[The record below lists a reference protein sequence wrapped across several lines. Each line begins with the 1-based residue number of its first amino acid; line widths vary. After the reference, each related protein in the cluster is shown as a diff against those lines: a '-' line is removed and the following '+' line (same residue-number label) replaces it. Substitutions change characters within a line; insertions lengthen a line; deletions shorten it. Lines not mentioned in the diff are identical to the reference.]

1 MSIRKIVTSTLY
13 YGIVPKLSM
22 FVSILILPLT
32 TPFLSTYDY
41 GIWGVVSSYSGLLFC
56 IAPLGLNLHLANS
69 FYEIP
74 RKWPLVWGR
83 IFYLTLMSGI
93 LFGIVNML
101 ILFFTVPIESRSGL
115 FLLCVIGSMQIF
127 LLSSPMLAKHLYP
140 LVEQPKPLVFT
151 NLFGSL
157 CGILI
162 SFVFIYYLKLGYW
175 GLVANTAV
183 NSLIVFLLFS
193 YQLNRQFG
201 IVVIFEKN
209 FRRVKSW
216 LKSALPL
223 VPHTLGFVLLTS
235 SARMVMGQYHL
246 DYDDIGLYSHGC
258 TMGDYVVIIPTA
270 LVTAI
275 SPQLQVSFR
284 GSDLDRYRT
293 LFYLC
298 QCVALLSSFLI
309 CIWMDDI
316 YSLLIR
322 NDELRQSA
330 SIAKYMCF
338 AQVLL
343 PLYWF
348 MSTSCFI
355 ERNTKQLL
363 WLVFVPGILNLVL
376 CELLIP
382 FCGYRV
388 AIYTTIISY
397 WSQLAIPL
405 FVPYFRNKTS
415 EWLGSKNKLLVL
427 TLVVVLFLFGSNFLA
442 FLPWSSKLVVSLV
455 SIVFFM
461 LFFHRYKMSD
471 TL

>member
-1 MSIRKIVTSTLY
+1 MSTRKIISSTLY

-22 FVSILILPLT
+22 LVSILILPLT
-32 TPFLSTYDY
+32 TPILSTYDY

-69 FYEIP
+69 YYEMP
-74 RKWPLVWGR
+74 KKWPLMWGR
-83 IFYLTLMSGI
+83 IFYLSLMSG
-93 LFGIVNML
+93 LFFGIVNIL
-101 ILFFTVPIESRSGL
+101 ILFFTVPIESRSAL

-157 CGILI
+157 CGII
-162 SFVFIYYLKLGYW
+162 TSFVLIYYLNLGYW

-183 NSLIVFLLFS
+183 NSFIVFLMFS
-193 YQLNRQFG
+193 FQLKRQFG
-201 IVVIFEKN
+201 IVVTIEKN
-209 FRRVKSW
+209 IRRVKS
-216 LKSALPL
+216 LLRSALPL

-284 GSDLDRYRT
+284 GKDMRRYRM

-298 QCVALLSSFLI
+298 QSVALLSSFLI
-309 CIWMDDI
+309 CIWMDEI

-322 NDELRQSA
+322 NEELRQSA
-330 SIAKYMCF
+330 SIAKYLCF

-363 WLVFVPGILNLVL
+363 WLVFVPGILNLTL
-376 CELLIP
+376 CEFLIP
-382 FCGYRV
+382 ICGYRV
-388 AIYTTIISY
+388 AIFTTIISY

-405 FVPYFRNKTS
+405 FVPYFRNNTY
-415 EWLGSKNKLLVL
+415 EWLGSNIKLLLLALVVFLFLYGSNILALIPL
-427 TLVVVLFLFGSNFLA
+427 TL
-442 FLPWSSKLVVSLV
+442 KLVVSLA
-455 SIVFFM
+455 SITLFVVVFQ
-461 LFFHRYKMSD
+461 RYKISNA
-471 TL
+471 L

>member
-1 MSIRKIVTSTLY
+1 
-13 YGIVPKLSM
+13 
-22 FVSILILPLT
+22 
-32 TPFLSTYDY
+32 
-41 GIWGVVSSYSGLLFC
+41 
-56 IAPLGLNLHLANS
+56 
-69 FYEIP
+69 
-74 RKWPLVWGR
+74 
-83 IFYLTLMSGI
+83 
-93 LFGIVNML
+93 
-101 ILFFTVPIESRSGL
+101 
-115 FLLCVIGSMQIF
+115 
-127 LLSSPMLAKHLYP
+127 
-140 LVEQPKPLVFT
+140 
-151 NLFGSL
+151 
-157 CGILI
+157 
-162 SFVFIYYLKLGYW
+162 
-175 GLVANTAV
+175 
-183 NSLIVFLLFS
+183 
-193 YQLNRQFG
+193 
-201 IVVIFEKN
+201 
-209 FRRVKSW
+209 
-216 LKSALPL
+216 
-223 VPHTLGFVLLTS
+223 
-235 SARMVMGQYHL
+235 
-246 DYDDIGLYSHGC
+246 
-258 TMGDYVVIIPTA
+258 
-270 LVTAI
+270 
-275 SPQLQVSFR
+275 
-284 GSDLDRYRT
+284 
-293 LFYLC
+293 
-298 QCVALLSSFLI
+298 
-309 CIWMDDI
+309 
-316 YSLLIR
+316 
-322 NDELRQSA
+322 
-330 SIAKYMCF
+330 MCF